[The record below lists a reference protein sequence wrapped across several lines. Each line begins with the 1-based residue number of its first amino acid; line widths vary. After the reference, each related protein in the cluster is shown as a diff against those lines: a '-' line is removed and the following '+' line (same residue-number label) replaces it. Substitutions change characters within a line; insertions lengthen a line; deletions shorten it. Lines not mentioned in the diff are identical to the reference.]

1 MKVILTQDVRNQ
13 GKKGDII
20 NVSDGYANNFLFAR
34 NLAVPATTGALNAN
48 AAQKAAELR
57 QFEADKTAALEV
69 AKKLKDVVL
78 KFEIARGDNGKA
90 FGSIGNKEIADELT
104 KLGYEVD
111 RKKIVVNQN
120 LKSTGNYA
128 IEIKLFSG
136 VSAKVT
142 VEIR

>member
-48 AAQKAAELR
+48 AAQKAAQQR
-57 QFEADKTAALEV
+57 QFEADKTAAQEV

-78 KFEIARGDNGKA
+78 HFEIVRGESGKA
-90 FGSIGNKEIADELT
+90 FGSIGNKEIADELA
-104 KLGYEVD
+104 KIGYEVD
-111 RKKIVVNQN
+111 KKKIVVNQN
-120 LKSTGNYA
+120 LKSTGNYQV
-128 IEIKLFSG
+128 EIKLFAG
-136 VSAKVT
+136 VVAKIG

>member
-1 MKVILTQDVRNQ
+1 MKVILTQDVKNQ

-34 NLAVPATTGALNAN
+34 GLAVPATTGALNAN
-48 AAQKAAELR
+48 AAQKAAAQR
-57 QFEADKTAALEV
+57 QFEADKAAAQEV

-90 FGSIGNKEIADELT
+90 FGSIGNKEISEELA

-128 IEIKLFSG
+128 IEIKLFAG
-136 VSAKVT
+136 VNAKVT